1 MFECKNELSLSN
13 IENLKYNSNIP
24 IIVIAFNNLTYVK
37 NMLKQ
42 LENKKIKSEDI
53 WIWDNNST
61 APALLAFMSK
71 YQLNII

>member
-13 IENLKYNSNIP
+13 IKNLKYNSNIP
-24 IIVIAFNNLTYVK
+24 IIVIAFNNVTYVK

-42 LENKKIKSEDI
+42 LENKKIKHEDI

-61 APALLAFMSK
+61 APALLVFMSK